1 MKLFADYHT
10 HSKNSRFLHGKN
22 SIMEMAIAANEM
34 GLSEIAITDHG
45 YKHLFRT
52 NKDKI
57 KKAREEIDEINS
69 WSKTKVLLGIEA
81 DIISE
86 DGTIDVDNETLSM
99 LDLLVV
105 GYHKMI
111 KTDFANFFGQ
121 TPKTEESKVRCTNAF
136 VNCINRYPVTMV
148 SHLDSILTTDMYRI
162 GCACRDKNV
171 MIEINNRHTR
181 WTKEQ
186 VDELVASGCLFAVCS
201 DAHRREDVGRA
212 EHAFNII
219 KKYEIP
225 TEYVVNVEF
234 DESEKTED
242 HKEADYYYSIYR
254 EKQNEKLGKEIAEEE
269 KKLTEFTETL
279 SPEMEK
285 ALSEIAKEK
294 GLKYQGKEEKS
305 EEKESDFVDS
315 FNFIEDDGLIER
327 AKAYIEQSKL
337 KEFERQNE
345 FLNQDDEI
353 FKKSETES
361 EEQKQTEENVTS
373 VENEPSNSQE
383 KLLKP
388 EKEIKNHEVHF
399 ENKAPNNFVS
409 GHISDLEREDARN
422 NNSFGETKQNSI
434 DEIINVTP
442 RAVAN
447 SHATSVKVYPTTQKL
462 DIVRTQSK
470 SPKAKNDFNPLGALA
485 KEAKKQSQVEEQP
498 QEEPA
503 KKPAQ
508 EPIKKKRSGGFV
520 GSGIVNVTE
529 HNKNW

>member
-10 HSKNSRFLHGKN
+10 HSKNSRFMHGKN

-45 YKHLFRT
+45 FKHLFRT
-52 NKDKI
+52 SKAKI
-57 KKAREEIDEINS
+57 KKAREEIDEINT

-86 DGTIDVDNETLSM
+86 DGTIDVDNETLAM

-111 KTDFANFFGQ
+111 KTDFANFFGKA
-121 TPKTEESKVRCTNAF
+121 PKTEESKVRCTNAF
-136 VNCINRYPVTMV
+136 VNCIKRYPVTMI

-171 MIEINNRHTR
+171 MVEINNRHTNWNR
-181 WTKEQ
+181 EQ

-212 EHAFNII
+212 ERAFNII
-219 KKYEIP
+219 RKYEIP

-269 KKLTEFTETL
+269 KKMNEFTETL

-294 GLKYQGKEEKS
+294 GLDYQRKEEKP
-305 EEKESDFVDS
+305 EEQESDFVSS
-315 FNFIEDDGLIER
+315 FNFVEDNGLIER
-327 AKAYIEQSKL
+327 AKTYIEQSKL

-345 FLNQDDEI
+345 FLHEDDEVL
-353 FKKSETES
+353 KKSETENV
-361 EEQKQTEENVTS
+361 EPKQTEENVTNT
-373 VENEPSNSQE
+373 ENSSLTAQNNSQE
-383 KLLKP
+383 RAN
-388 EKEIKNHEVHF
+388 ETYDVHF
-399 ENKAPNNFVS
+399 TNKAPNNFVS
-409 GHISDLEREDARN
+409 GHISDLEREDTKN
-422 NNSFGETKQNSI
+422 NNSFGENSQKVAVLST
-434 DEIINVTP
+434 NVQPQTVP
-442 RAVAN
+442 
-447 SHATSVKVYPTTQKL
+447 SSSATSVKFYPTTQKL
-462 DIVRTQSK
+462 DIVRTESK
-470 SPKAKNDFNPLGALA
+470 SPKVKNSFNPLGALA
-485 KEAKKQSQVEEQP
+485 SETKEQPQVQEKP

-503 KKPAQ
+503 QAQKQ
-508 EPIKKKRSGGFV
+508 EPVKKKRTGGFV
-520 GSGIVNVTE
+520 NSGIVNVAE
-529 HNKNW
+529 QNKKQ